1 MRNES
6 KGIERFIG
14 IDIGAETIKIVELQ
28 GRGGQLRWSRRAMLE
43 HHKEPRERLLEELG
57 EWRWDEIS
65 GAAVTGRMSRQ
76 VSLPRIPAKQALWR
90 GFDFLVGDENSGSG
104 GKVGGAVLGAGAGS
118 RGTGARAAGAGAG
131 PDAETTATATVV
143 SVGSHGFAVLELRPG
158 GAKVYRENTRCSQ
171 GTGNFLRQLIERFD
185 LELEQAAHLV
195 TEIGDPAPLSSRCP
209 VILKTDITHLANKGE
224 SREKILAGLFD
235 AVCEN
240 VQVLIKPGS
249 SPPRVVLAGGVS
261 RTPRIRAHFA
271 GFLRR
276 NGMRLAPYSE
286 PFAIFGEAVGCAVEA
301 AQMLETA
308 EAAPVG
314 RAANRAAM
322 PPLLELWSSRSE
334 EKLQVLPPLSDY
346 RPLIKRRP
354 TIPIALS
361 ELPRTAVLG
370 MDIGSTGS
378 KAYLM
383 DLQSGHPLWEGYTN
397 TRGDPVGAAR
407 LLLAARIGIEEDG
420 WGGSPAARHHMV
432 AVGVTGSGRDIV
444 GSLFS
449 LCYGPESVFVFNEIA
464 AHAEGALH
472 YDPRVDTIFEIGGQD
487 AKYIRLQGGRVVD
500 AAMNEACSAG
510 TGSFIEE
517 QGQRFRGVDEVTQ
530 LGNQALKASQCV
542 SLGQHCSVFMAEVID
557 QAVASGIPQRQ
568 IIAGIYD
575 SIIQNYLNRV
585 KGNRSVG
592 RVIFCQGMPFSS
604 DALAAAVA
612 RQTRG
617 EVIIPPNPGTVGA
630 LGIALMA
637 RREVDVER
645 RPPIDLERFRKARVQ
660 SRDTFICRSD
670 RGCGGT
676 GNRCRIERLTT
687 VVEGKRL
694 RFTWGGACSLHDS
707 GTQVRKLPDR
717 APDPFREHQELMDD
731 LRRHLREQQR
741 GGKRVALTD
750 EFLLKDLFPFFATF
764 LHELGCDVD
773 VYTGADQSALK
784 RGTERSAVSY
794 CAPMKLYHGLVS
806 RMAEETPD
814 FLFLPMLRSLPG
826 LSYEKHS
833 VVCPIV
839 QASADLLRADL
850 ASALRSKVLS
860 PVIDA
865 GPGGL
870 RSARFTRVCAE
881 LAQEIGVAGGDWR
894 AAYERALAV
903 QEGFKR
909 NRMEFGRR
917 ALEYCTRNHLSPV
930 VVLGRPY
937 TIYNTVL
944 NSNVPAI
951 LRQQGAI
958 AIPVD
963 CYPLESD
970 IPVFNDI
977 FWFHGQRNLRAAYQL
992 RRSEGVYGVWC
1003 SNYACGPDSFL
1014 LHFCLHLME
1023 HKPFTVIE
1031 TDGHSGDAGTKTR
1044 IEAFLYCVGQDRLC
1058 RAERPAPGSLT
1069 ELERDRRTLFE
1080 VRDRGERV
1088 LVPRMGPGAEVLA
1101 ACLRGQGIAAE
1112 AFPAADR
1119 EALQVGRRLTSGKEC
1134 LPAAITL
1141 GSLLQ
1146 RLQRDGNTGERFALF
1161 MPTSSG
1167 PCRFGV
1173 YSLLHKLVL
1182 DRLGWRP
1189 RVKLVAPSDTSY
1201 FEGIPAGFTVLVF
1214 TGFMAADLLE
1224 RAYHQVRPMERRA
1237 GAAREILRQSREEL
1251 LARLEERSRSL
1262 TVGGALLEVASGKLF
1277 GVTALL
1283 EVACRR
1289 FSAARSERRVPTVLV
1304 TGEIYNRLDPFAND
1318 FVVDKLAER
1327 GIGVQVAPFTEWI
1340 EYTDCINIKN
1350 GGIALGNRLSG
1361 AVRKRIQDLLYRAA
1375 SASLLWPPRIE
1386 VERMLRAAAPY
1397 LRVQLEGEAV
1407 LTIGSSLCEFG
1418 EGHVEG
1424 AVITSP
1430 LECMPGKI
1438 AEAQLLHLAEEKG
1451 LPSLTLALNGD
1462 PLDTEVLDAFAFE
1475 ILGRFQQ
1482 QSLASSRRTAVA
1494 RRSDSIRPAP
1504 ARADARDGA

>member
-1 MRNES
+1 MRDES
-6 KGIERFIG
+6 RESIERFIG
-14 IDIGAETIKIVELQ
+14 IDIGAETIKLVELQ
-28 GRGGQLRWSRRAMLE
+28 QQGGRLRWSRRAMLE
-43 HHKEPRERLLEELG
+43 HHKEPRERLLAA
-57 EWRWDEIS
+57 RADWDWNEITA
-65 GAAVTGRMSRQ
+65 AAVTGRMSRQ
-76 VSLPRIPAKQALWR
+76 VMLPRIPAKQALWC
-90 GFDFLVGDENSGSG
+90 GFEFLQGEGNGGYGDGVAAERD
-104 GKVGGAVLGAGAGS
+104 GATETES
-118 RGTGARAAGAGAG
+118 ERRRE
-131 PDAETTATATVV
+131 PDARKTATLVA
-143 SVGSHGFAVLELRPG
+143 VGSHGFAVLELRPG
-158 GAKVYRENTRCSQ
+158 GAKVYRENSRCSQ
-171 GTGNFLRQLIERFD
+171 GTGNFLRQLVERFD
-185 LELEQAAHLV
+185 LELEQAADLV
-195 TEIGDPAPLSSRCP
+195 TGVEDPAPLSSRCP

-261 RTPRIRAHFA
+261 RARRIRAHFSS
-271 GFLRR
+271 FLGR
-276 NGMRLAPYSE
+276 NGMQLAPYSE
-286 PFAIFGEAVGCAVEA
+286 LFAVFGEAVGCAVEA
-301 AQMLETA
+301 ARMLDATEAEPAMRTVIRTA
-308 EAAPVG
+308 I
-314 RAANRAAM
+314 
-322 PPLLELWSSRSE
+322 PPLEGLWTPRDEDKLE
-334 EKLQVLPPLSDY
+334 VLPPLADY
-346 RPLIKRRP
+346 RPLVKRRP
-354 TIPIALS
+354 PVPVSLS
-361 ELPRTAVLG
+361 ELPRKAVLG
-370 MDIGSTGS
+370 LDIGSTGS
-378 KAYLM
+378 KAFLM
-383 DLQSGHPLWEGYTN
+383 DLQSGDPLWEDYTN

-407 LLLAARIGIEEDG
+407 ALLSGLCE
-420 WGGSPAARHHMV
+420 SPAARHRIT

-444 GSLFS
+444 GSLLS

-464 AHAEGALH
+464 AHAEGALY

-487 AKYIRLQGGRVVD
+487 AKYIRLEGGRVVD

-517 QGQRFRGVDEVTQ
+517 QGQRFQGVEDVTQ
-530 LGNQALKASQCV
+530 LGSEALGASGCV

-557 QAVASGIPQRQ
+557 QAVASGLPQRQ

-585 KGNRSVG
+585 KGNRSIG

-617 EVIIPPNPGTVGA
+617 EVIVPPNPGTVGA

-645 RPPIDLERFRKARVQ
+645 RTPIDLERILQARVQ

-670 RGCGGT
+670 QGCGGT

-687 VVEGKRL
+687 LVEGKRL

-707 GTQVRKLPDR
+707 GTLVRKLPDR

-731 LRRHLREQQR
+731 LRRHLQEQR
-741 GGKRVALTD
+741 GGGKRVALTD

-764 LHELGCDVD
+764 LHQLGCDVD
-773 VYTGADQSALK
+773 IYTGADQVTLK

-806 RMAEETPD
+806 RMAEDRPD

-826 LSYEKHS
+826 LQYESDS

-850 ASALRSKVLS
+850 GTNLRSRLLS

-870 RSARFTRVCAE
+870 RSERFANACAGLAREVGATGE
-881 LAQEIGVAGGDWR
+881 SWR
-894 AAYERALAV
+894 PAYERALAV
-903 QEGFKR
+903 QERFKR
-909 NRMEFGRR
+909 RRMEIGRR
-917 ALEYCTRNHLSPV
+917 ALAYCARHDLSPV

-937 TIYNTVL
+937 TIYNKVL

-951 LRQQGAI
+951 LRQQGAV

-963 CYPLESD
+963 CYPLDSD

-977 FWFHGQRNLRAAYQL
+977 FWFHGQRNLKAAYQI
-992 RRSEGVYGVWC
+992 RRTENVYGVWC

-1014 LHFCLHLME
+1014 LHFCSHLME

-1044 IEAFLYCVGQDRLC
+1044 IEAFLYCARQDRL
-1058 RAERPAPGSLT
+1058 AGGNRPRPGSLQ

-1080 VRDRGERV
+1080 VRDHGER
-1088 LVPRMGPGAEVLA
+1088 LLIPRMGPGAEVLA

-1112 AFPAADR
+1112 AFPETDR

-1141 GSLLQ
+1141 GSLVQ
-1146 RLQRDGNTGERFALF
+1146 RLQRDGDTQERFALF
-1161 MPTSSG
+1161 MPTSAG
-1167 PCRFGV
+1167 PCRFGL
-1173 YSLLHKLVL
+1173 YNLLHKLVL

-1189 RVKLVAPSDTSY
+1189 RVKVVAPSDASY
-1201 FEGIPAGFTVLVF
+1201 FEGIPAGFSVLVF

-1224 RAYHQVRPMERRA
+1224 RAFHQVRPVERRA
-1237 GAAREILRQSREEL
+1237 GAAQEIFRQARKEL
-1251 LARLEERSRSL
+1251 HARLEERSRSL
-1262 TVGGALLEVASGKLF
+1262 GLRGALLEVTSGKLF
-1277 GVTALL
+1277 GLTALL
-1283 EVACRR
+1283 ERASRG
-1289 FSAARSERRVPTVLV
+1289 FNAIRSDRKVPTVLI

-1327 GIGVQVAPFTEWI
+1327 GIAVQVAPFTEWI
-1340 EYTDCINIKN
+1340 EYTDCMNIRN
-1350 GGIALGNRLSG
+1350 NGIALGDRLSG
-1361 AVRKRIQDLLYRAA
+1361 AVRKRIQDILHGAA
-1375 SASLLWPPRIE
+1375 GASLLWPPRIE
-1386 VERMLRAAAPY
+1386 VERMLQAAAPY

-1407 LTIGSSLCEFG
+1407 LTVGSSLCEYG
-1418 EGHVEG
+1418 DGHIEG
-1424 AVITSP
+1424 AIITSP

-1475 ILGRFQQ
+1475 ILSRFRQRSRGLGGRGAGPKQ
-1482 QSLASSRRTAVA
+1482 RKKV
-1494 RRSDSIRPAP
+1494 RPLP
-1504 ARADARDGA
+1504 VGAGVRVGVLQRH